1 MFSYFYEQNK
11 TRGPETNE
19 RNVGQRQFI
28 DV

>member
-1 MFSYFYEQNK
+1 MFSHFYEQNK
-11 TRGPETNE
+11 TRRPETNK